1 MSGRDEQRDA
11 YLRTQIDPGESI
23 LAAGRQ
29 GFVTDRRILFGWKLD
44 FGSHAGE
51 WTHDSLTFGEVVRWS
66 RGRRHDDRPM
76 LRIEHP
82 THWRL
87 EWVPAHRFLW
97 FRWGNET
104 GEVAHRKTTFS
115 FSSRRDPV
123 FWELSER
130 LQLTGAPQR
139 EPFVES
145 LPGTREERMA
155 RGRRSGVYRVQA
167 GPLGALQRLR
177 CRISGLD
184 EELHHGRIHWWIRV
198 GSWALLAVPLAF
210 VSPWL
215 VLPAILA
222 VEILWVVGLQWSWR
236 RTRYPA

>member
-1 MSGRDEQRDA
+1 
-11 YLRTQIDPGESI
+11 
-23 LAAGRQ
+23 
-29 GFVTDRRILFGWKLD
+29 
-44 FGSHAGE
+44 
-51 WTHDSLTFGEVVRWS
+51 
-66 RGRRHDDRPM
+66 M

-104 GEVAHRKTTFS
+104 SEVAHRKITFS

-123 FWELSER
+123 FLAITER
-130 LQLTGAPQR
+130 LELAGPQG

-145 LPGTREERMA
+145 LPGTREERLGR
-155 RGRRSGVYRVQA
+155 RGRSRVYRA
-167 GPLGALQRLR
+167 RARPIRLAQRLR
-177 CRISGLD
+177 RRLAPVD
-184 EELHHGRIHWWIRV
+184 EELHHGKIHWWIRV
-198 GSWALLAVPLAF
+198 GSWALPAVPLAF
-210 VSPWL
+210 VSSWL

-222 VEILWVVGLQWSWR
+222 VEILWVVGLQWSCR